1 MARQPRQQPIGFYG
15 KFQPTG
21 VDNSAAQRMQA
32 LAGLG
37 ETVAG
42 VAEQFGARKA
52 SEKKAE
58 DAKTAKEQAVIQAR
72 VDKEQ
77 GAFDAELYR
86 EVGEDGV
93 ITYSGVPVTGSV
105 AYYESLMSTT
115 KAQKILDIDATLAS
129 YADQF
134 PNDTKA
140 YGEMATQ
147 FFKGM
152 SSQLPPSEKLPLEKY
167 FNAVNSSQYTTVL
180 KGEKAKNKA
189 IASETYIATM
199 DSTEAQ
205 VLRLVEQG
213 RVEEADAIYTE
224 VLINL
229 VPGWK
234 ANGAVTDTQ
243 FANRYLEY
251 QDARRTAQITGEV
264 NRLIINN
271 PDLDMDQK
279 DAAGDEYLKAFDE
292 KSLKEYTPAEKKVMR
307 AEVVTML
314 NNSQTLEKK
323 KIKEKRI
330 SSYQE
335 QNANLDVFDAD
346 VIYNTGMSINEK
358 TVAVDKAIFENKIPK
373 EEGKLRKAYLSSLK
387 TLTASTVPE
396 IHGAIIK
403 KAYGALALEDEE
415 AFLIAVREIN
425 NEILV
430 AETNGTLLL
439 EDALPLKNQFNS
451 LTQSREARAAA
462 LTGHGASRKLIE
474 GQVSPSLQ
482 NQVLIDVFYNA
493 DRAINERN
501 VELEA
506 EGKSPLTSSGVRAI
520 YIQETNNAIDAVN
533 LTARERTN
541 EILSGRSKY
550 KAITTRAEYDA
561 LDASTRDVYFIQ
573 NGVLKIKK
581 KGT

>member
-1 MARQPRQQPIGFYG
+1 MAKQPRQQPIGFYG

-42 VAEQFGARKA
+42 VAEKFGIA
-52 SEKKAE
+52 KAE
-58 DAKTAKEQAVIQAR
+58 EKSKEQAVIQAR

-180 KGEKAKNKA
+180 AGERAKNKA

-251 QDARRTAQITGEV
+251 RDARRTAQITGEV

-279 DAAGDEYLKAFDE
+279 DAARDEYLKAFDE

-323 KIKEKRI
+323 KIQEKRI
-330 SSYQE
+330 LSYQE
-335 QNANLDVFDAD
+335 QNKNLDVFDVD
-346 VIYNTGMSINEK
+346 VIYNTEMSINEK
-358 TVAVDKAIFENKIPK
+358 TVAVDKAIFENRIPK

-403 KAYGALALEDEE
+403 KTYGALALEDEE
-415 AFLIAVREIN
+415 SFLIAVREIN
-425 NEILV
+425 NEILI

-439 EDALPLKNQFNS
+439 EDALSLKKQFNN
-451 LTQSREARAAA
+451 LTQSREARAAVT
-462 LTGHGASRKLIE
+462 TGHLASRKLIE
-474 GQVSPSLQ
+474 SQVSPSLQ

-501 VELEA
+501 VELES
-506 EGKSPLTSSGVRAI
+506 EGKSPLTSYSPEVKNI
-520 YIQETNNAIDAVN
+520 YIKETNNAIDAVN

-550 KAITTRAEYDA
+550 KIITTRAEYDA

-573 NGVLKIKK
+573 NGILKFKK

>member
-1 MARQPRQQPIGFYG
+1 MAKQPRQQPIGFYG

-42 VAEQFGARKA
+42 VAEKFGIA
-52 SEKKAE
+52 KAE
-58 DAKTAKEQAVIQAR
+58 EKSKEQAVIQAR

-180 KGEKAKNKA
+180 AGERAKNKA

-234 ANGAVTDTQ
+234 AGGAVTDIQ

-251 QDARRTAQITGEV
+251 RDARRTAQITGEV

-279 DAAGDEYLKAFDE
+279 DAARDEYLKAFDE
-292 KSLKEYTPAEKKVMR
+292 KSFTEYTPAEKKVMR

-323 KIKEKRI
+323 KIQEKRI
-330 SSYQE
+330 LSYQE
-335 QNANLDVFDAD
+335 QNKNLDVFDVD
-346 VIYNTGMSINEK
+346 VIYNTEMSINEK
-358 TVAVDKAIFENKIPK
+358 TVAVDKAIFENRIPK

-403 KAYGALALEDEE
+403 KTYGALALEDEE
-415 AFLIAVREIN
+415 SFLIAVREIN
-425 NEILV
+425 NEILI

-439 EDALPLKNQFNS
+439 EDALSLKKQFNN
-451 LTQSREARAAA
+451 LTQSREARAAVT
-462 LTGHGASRKLIE
+462 TGHLASRKLIE
-474 GQVSPSLQ
+474 SQVSPSLQ

-501 VELEA
+501 VELES
-506 EGKSPLTSSGVRAI
+506 EGKSPLTSYSPEVKNI
-520 YIQETNNAIDAVN
+520 YIKETNNAIDAVN

-550 KAITTRAEYDA
+550 KIITTRAEYDA

-573 NGVLKIKK
+573 NGILKFKK

>member
-1 MARQPRQQPIGFYG
+1 MAKQPRQQPIGFYG

-42 VAEQFGARKA
+42 VAEKFGIA
-52 SEKKAE
+52 KAE
-58 DAKTAKEQAVIQAR
+58 EKSKEQAVIQAR

-180 KGEKAKNKA
+180 AGERAKNKA

-234 ANGAVTDTQ
+234 ANGAVTDIQ

-251 QDARRTAQITGEV
+251 RDARRTAQITGEV

-279 DAAGDEYLKAFDE
+279 DAARDEYLKAFDE
-292 KSLKEYTPAEKKVMR
+292 KSFTEYTPAEKKVMR

-323 KIKEKRI
+323 KIQEKRI
-330 SSYQE
+330 LSYQE
-335 QNANLDVFDAD
+335 QNKNLDVFDVD
-346 VIYNTGMSINEK
+346 VIYNTEMSINEK
-358 TVAVDKAIFENKIPK
+358 TVAVDKAIFENRIPK

-403 KAYGALALEDEE
+403 KTYGALALEDEE
-415 AFLIAVREIN
+415 SFLIAVREIN
-425 NEILV
+425 NEILI

-439 EDALPLKNQFNS
+439 EDALSLKKQFNN
-451 LTQSREARAAA
+451 LTQSREARAAVT
-462 LTGHGASRKLIE
+462 TGHLASRKLIE
-474 GQVSPSLQ
+474 SQVSPSLQ

-501 VELEA
+501 VELES
-506 EGKSPLTSSGVRAI
+506 EGKSPLTSYSPEVKNI
-520 YIQETNNAIDAVN
+520 YIKETNNAIDAVN

-550 KAITTRAEYDA
+550 KIITTRAEYDA

-573 NGVLKIKK
+573 NGILKFKK

>member
-42 VAEQFGARKA
+42 VAEKFGIA
-52 SEKKAE
+52 KAE
-58 DAKTAKEQAVIQAR
+58 EKSKEQAVIQAR

-180 KGEKAKNKA
+180 AGERAKNKA

-234 ANGAVTDTQ
+234 AGGAVTDIQ

-251 QDARRTAQITGEV
+251 RDARRTAQITGEV

-279 DAAGDEYLKAFDE
+279 DAARDEYLKAFDE
-292 KSLKEYTPAEKKVMR
+292 KSFTEYTPAEKKVMR

-323 KIKEKRI
+323 KIQEKRI
-330 SSYQE
+330 LSYQE
-335 QNANLDVFDAD
+335 QNKNLDVFDVD
-346 VIYNTGMSINEK
+346 VIYNTEMSINEK
-358 TVAVDKAIFENKIPK
+358 TVAVDKAIFETRIPK

-403 KAYGALALEDEE
+403 KTYGALALEDEE
-415 AFLIAVREIN
+415 SFLIAVREIN
-425 NEILV
+425 NEILI

-439 EDALPLKNQFNS
+439 EDALSLKKQFNN
-451 LTQSREARAAA
+451 LTQSREARAAVT
-462 LTGHGASRKLIE
+462 TGHLASRKLIE
-474 GQVSPSLQ
+474 SQVSPSLQ

-501 VELEA
+501 VELES
-506 EGKSPLTSSGVRAI
+506 EGKSPLTSYSPEVKNI
-520 YIQETNNAIDAVN
+520 YIKETNNAIDAVN

-550 KAITTRAEYDA
+550 KIITTRAEYDA

-573 NGVLKIKK
+573 NGILKFKK